1 MFYAPS
7 VVWHAFNSRGGVDA
21 DSILETSLTLAHTK
35 NAEKREKT
43 VETICKSM
51 DSFLKPKQEMGS
63 FSCDLKSIWSATLCR
78 PCGKR
83 FQKMII
89 SNKNLSEGCCLF
101 PAF

>member
-1 MFYAPS
+1 MTLHDVTQAILFYAPS

-21 DSILETSLTLAHTK
+21 DSILDISQSLTNIK

-51 DSFLKPKQEMGS
+51 DSFLKPKMSAGS
-63 FSCDLKSIWSATLCR
+63 MTCDLKSIVSATCCR

-83 FQKMII
+83 S
-89 SNKNLSEGCCLF
+89 SNALKPNL
-101 PAF
+101 